1 MFFRIRTAPVLIAL
15 FVVVGAVL
23 PLTNAGASGLI
34 PQTITFAD
42 GINHMTVTT
51 DNNSPWW
58 GLSTGVLGGAS
69 GNPVV
74 FTVDPSSTSGCTLSS
89 YTFNSTV
96 YPDTVYF
103 SLPLGTCIIDANQ
116 AGNATYAPA
125 AQKQY
130 FLYYSLPQQLLNID
144 IHVPTLYVGMTYT
157 FTDTDYPSNTGNP
170 IVFSRGPGSTSG
182 CVVSPNGFTTFKAP
196 SGWCN
201 VVINQSGGHGYAPS
215 DQTSW
220 GFMVHPSTGAV
231 GTTTTS
237 SPVTGTTSHAK
248 PISIVITYSGESI
261 GLTTKSRLQL
271 SILAHNIKRS
281 GDKSVSVSGFVNQGG
296 SVSSSTALSRREA
309 SAVASYLKGRL
320 AALGVR
326 GVTFAVSSDG
336 ATSPVAIP
344 PTSLK
349 NRRTQVVASA

>member
-15 FVVVGAVL
+15 FVVAGAVL
-23 PLTNAGASGLI
+23 PLANAGASGLI
-34 PQTITFAD
+34 PQTITFVN
-42 GINHMTVTT
+42 GSNHMTYTSVGSQWLGLP
-51 DNNSPWW
+51 NS
-58 GLSTGVLGGAS
+58 VFGGAS
-69 GNPVV
+69 GNPLV

-89 YTFNSTV
+89 VTFYPTV
-96 YPDTVYF
+96 YPDTVTF
-103 SLPLGTCIIDANQ
+103 SAPAGTCIIDANQ

-125 AQKQY
+125 AQQQ
-130 FLYYSLPQQLLNID
+130 FIMDYSLPIQFLNID

-157 FTDTDYPSNTGNP
+157 FTDTDYPGNTGNP

-215 DQTSW
+215 NQTSW
-220 GFMVHPSTGAV
+220 GFMVHPSSGSTRV
-231 GTTTTS
+231 TTPSAPKTS
-237 SPVTGTTSHAK
+237 VRSQPM
-248 PISIVITYSGESI
+248 SIEITYSGESI
-261 GLTTKSRLQL
+261 GLTTKSRSQL
-271 SILAHNIKRS
+271 STLAQNIKRS
-281 GDKSVSVSGFVNQGG
+281 GDKSVSVRGFVNQGG

-309 SAVASYLKGRL
+309 SIVTSYLKGRL

-326 GVTFAVSSDG
+326 DVLFAVSGDG
-336 ATSPVAIP
+336 ATSPVATP

-349 NRRTQVVASA
+349 NRRTEVFASA